1 MKNSETF
8 FLVRRLKKGDLSS
21 FEKIYKMYYSK
32 LHGFSK
38 KFHLTTLQPDDFVQQ
53 TFLKLWDERGQL
65 SEDILLDKQLFV
77 ICRNLIL
84 NHLKR
89 EKKIVS
95 DQDYQHNLYETSDR
109 PFELA
114 SKGELNKLNAVIK
127 KLPKKRKEIFKLHK
141 IENLTYEEIAEFLCI
156 SKKTIANHI
165 YLASNFLKE
174 ECRKP

>member
-8 FLVRRLKKGDLSS
+8 FLVRRLKNGDLCS

-53 TFLKLWDERGQL
+53 TFLKLWEERNQL
-65 SEDILLDKQLFV
+65 KEDVLLDKQLFV

-89 EKKIVS
+89 EKKMVS
-95 DQDYQHNLYETSDR
+95 NQDYSLDFYESSDK
-109 PFELA
+109 PLEKA
-114 SKGELNKLNAVIK
+114 SEEDIYKLNEEIK
-127 KLPKKRKEIFKLHK
+127 KLPNKRREIFKLHK

-174 ECRKP
+174 ECRKL

>member
-1 MKNSETF
+1 MKKSETF
-8 FLVRRLKKGDLSS
+8 FLVRGLKNGNLSS

-32 LHGFSK
+32 LYGFSK
-38 KFHLTTLQPDDFVQQ
+38 KFHFTTLQPDDFVQQ
-53 TFLKLWDERGQL
+53 TFLKLWDERVYL
-65 SEDILLDKQLFV
+65 SEDILLDKQLYV
-77 ICRNLIL
+77 ICKNIIL

-89 EKKIVS
+89 EKKMVS
-95 DQDYQHNLYETSDR
+95 NQEYQPNLYEISD
-109 PFELA
+109 PLFELT
-114 SKGELNKLNAVIK
+114 SIEELNKLNASIK
-127 KLPKKRKEIFKLHK
+127 KLPKKRREVFNLHK

>member
-1 MKNSETF
+1 MKNSETY
-8 FLVRRLKKGDLSS
+8 FLVRRLKNGDLCS

-65 SEDILLDKQLFV
+65 NEYILLDKQLFV

-89 EKKIVS
+89 EKKMVS
-95 DQDYQHNLYETSDR
+95 NQDYQLNLYETSDH

-114 SKGELNKLNAVIK
+114 SKGELNKLNASIK
-127 KLPKKRKEIFKLHK
+127 KLPKKRREIFKLHK

-174 ECRKP
+174 ECRKS

>member
-8 FLVRRLKKGDLSS
+8 FLVRRLKNGDLGS

-65 SEDILLDKQLFV
+65 REDILLDKQLFV

-89 EKKIVS
+89 EKKMVS
-95 DQDYQHNLYETSDR
+95 NQDYQLDIYETSDR
-109 PFELA
+109 PIELV
-114 SKGELNKLNAVIK
+114 SMEELSKLNAGIK
-127 KLPKKRKEIFKLHK
+127 KLPQKRREIFKLHK

>member
-8 FLVRRLKKGDLSS
+8 FLVRRLKNGDLCS
-21 FEKIYKMYYSK
+21 FEKIYKMYYAK

-53 TFLKLWDERGQL
+53 TFLKLWDERSQL
-65 SEDILLDKQLFV
+65 REDILLDKQLFV

-89 EKKIVS
+89 EKKMVS
-95 DQDYQHNLYETSDR
+95 NQDYQLNLYEASDR
-109 PFELA
+109 PIELA
-114 SKGELNKLNAVIK
+114 SKEELNKLNAGIK
-127 KLPKKRKEIFKLHK
+127 KLPQKRREIFKLHK

>member
-8 FLVRRLKKGDLSS
+8 FLVRRLKNGDLCS

-32 LHGFSK
+32 LYGFSK

-53 TFLKLWDERGQL
+53 TFLKLWDERAQL

-77 ICRNLIL
+77 ICKNLIL

-95 DQDYQHNLYETSDR
+95 NQDYQLNLYEASNR
-109 PFELA
+109 PIELA
-114 SKGELNKLNAVIK
+114 SMEELNKLNASIE
-127 KLPKKRKEIFKLHK
+127 KLPQKRRKIFKLHK

-174 ECRKP
+174 ECRKS

>member
-8 FLVRRLKKGDLSS
+8 FLVRSLKNGDLGS

-32 LHGFSK
+32 LHGFSR
-38 KFHLTTLQPDDFVQQ
+38 KFHLTALQPDDFVQQ

-95 DQDYQHNLYETSDR
+95 NQDYQLYLYEASNR
-109 PFELA
+109 PIELA
-114 SKGELNKLNAVIK
+114 SMEELNKLNASIK
-127 KLPKKRKEIFKLHK
+127 KLPQKRREIFKLHK